1 MPYAV
6 RRGRRVGVYDNW
18 DECREQVDRYPSAR
32 YKKFSSYQEAQNFV
46 EERDYPP
53 KRERS
58 AVVYTDGCCSRNGR
72 YGARAGVGVYWGAGS
87 SQNVSERLY
96 GRQTNQRAEIQ
107 AACRAVEQ
115 AQSQNIT
122 RLNIRSD
129 SEFTI
134 KGATEWMPR
143 WKQNGWTTYNGGD
156 VVNKEDFQKLDKL
169 CKKVDVT
176 WTHVPGHAG
185 HVGNEMADCL
195 ARNGARQ

>member
-107 AACRAVEQ
+107 V
-115 AQSQNIT
+115 
-122 RLNIRSD
+122 RLNGCLDGSKMAGQLTMVGMSSIRRTFRNWTSSVKKLMSHGPMFQDMLAMWEMKWLTAWQGMEQD
-129 SEFTI
+129 S
-134 KGATEWMPR
+134 
-143 WKQNGWTTYNGGD
+143 
-156 VVNKEDFQKLDKL
+156 
-169 CKKVDVT
+169 KVLQ
-176 WTHVPGHAG
+176 HV
-185 HVGNEMADCL
+185 L
-195 ARNGARQ
+195 